1 MSVHFL
7 SPTVIHP
14 SPYRGSGLCCL
25 CPCPPALLHCGC
37 LESQHD
43 LPSSMAAPCRPRS
56 SPCLTSISRPQS
68 LSGCI
73 PPITCSQ
80 QQLQSP
86 APACPSLILRAIS
99 RSHSFL
105 LTSLPLF
112 LPIPRGTIPLLPQA
126 APLPPPCLNFA
137 LAIPSAWDTLPPES
151 HSCLSSVH
159 SNSNFPERLSW
170 TTPHPPFLTL
180 LAFSLL
186 YYLF

>member
-1 MSVHFL
+1 MANLVLISSRLPDLFSLRAHLWAVDSALSYCRGFSLSVHFL

-14 SPYRGSGLCCL
+14 SQYRGSGLCCL

-43 LPSSMAAPCRPRS
+43 LLSSMAAPCRPRS

-86 APACPSLILRAIS
+86 APACPSLILRTIS

-112 LPIPRGTIPLLPQA
+112 LPIPRGTLPLLP
-126 APLPPPCLNFA
+126 
-137 LAIPSAWDTLPPES
+137 
-151 HSCLSSVH
+151 
-159 SNSNFPERLSW
+159 
-170 TTPHPPFLTL
+170 
-180 LAFSLL
+180 
-186 YYLF
+186 